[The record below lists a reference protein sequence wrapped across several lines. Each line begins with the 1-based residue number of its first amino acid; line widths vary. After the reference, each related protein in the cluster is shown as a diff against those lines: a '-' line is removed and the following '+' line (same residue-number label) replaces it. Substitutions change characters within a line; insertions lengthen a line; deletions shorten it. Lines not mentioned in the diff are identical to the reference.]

1 MNKLEHEIKQMEI
14 LLSGTYAELNDIS
27 NENFSDKME
36 QIKKKI
42 NLVIAQ
48 KKQLLMRYQTQELK
62 NYNEK
67 LNSLSKQIGKIV
79 DNLIETYRTESLEI
93 AQKLVQIGNRKKIA
107 NYLG

>member
-1 MNKLEHEIKQMEI
+1 MNKLEHEINQMEI
-14 LLSGTYAELNDIS
+14 LLNGTYAEILQIT
-27 NENFSDKME
+27 NENFSDKIL

-48 KKQLLMRYQTQELK
+48 KKQLQMKHQKQELK
-62 NYNEK
+62 NYYNK
-67 LNSLSKQIGKIV
+67 LSALSKQIQKIV
-79 DNLIETYRTESLEI
+79 DNLIENHKTESLEI

>member
-14 LLSGTYAELNDIS
+14 LLNGTYVELKDLTI
-27 NENFSDKME
+27 ENFNDKMAT
-36 QIKKKI
+36 IKKKI
-42 NLVIAQ
+42 NLVISK
-48 KKQLLMRYQTQELK
+48 KKQLLLKYQKQELK
-62 NYNEK
+62 NYTEK

-79 DNLIETYRTESLEI
+79 DNLIESYRTESLEI